1 MKPRYMNLRWLR
13 RSITRESSKGWPK
26 RVRYCSLHRR
36 GISGDMTMVLSFL
49 AADCRPCGG
58 GQWERACGIEYATS
72 VRLCCDSGAA

>member
-13 RSITRESSKGWPK
+13 RSITRESRKGWPK

-49 AADCRPCGG
+49 AQIAVRVAADSRNGRAPC
-58 GQWERACGIEYATS
+58 
-72 VRLCCDSGAA
+72 VRLCCDSGAT